1 MKGFTMKKFICF
13 AAPLVL
19 ALGVL
24 ASGGTSVF
32 AAGPPGSPPGQEPCS
47 HGNNGADC
55 PPDPS
60 TNGKDCDAH
69 GNDGIGGENED
80 HCLGETPTT
89 ETTATTPTTVITP
102 TTPTTP
108 TSATTA
114 DSTAETPSTPT
125 TPTTSGDAAPAGTST
140 PPAAASDARTGDIAG
155 TQVTKKAQPKHAK
168 PRQHTKPKA
177 GSVLAAATV
186 KAPSVL
192 PFTP

>member
-47 HGNNGADC
+47 HGNNGTDC
-55 PPDPS
+55 RPDPS

-102 TTPTTP
+102 TTPT
-108 TSATTA
+108 SATTA
-114 DSTAETPSTPT
+114 DSTAE
-125 TPTTSGDAAPAGTST
+125 TTSGDAAPAGTST

>member
-1 MKGFTMKKFICF
+1 MKGFTMKKFFWF

-47 HGNNGADC
+47 HGNSGKDC
-55 PPDPS
+55 RPDPS

-69 GNDGIGGENED
+69 GNNDVGGKNED

-89 ETTATTPTTVITP
+89 PTAPPETT
-102 TTPTTP
+102 
-108 TSATTA
+108 TSSTTA
-114 DSTAETPSTPT
+114 ASTPETPST
-125 TPTTSGDAAPAGTST
+125 ST
-140 PPAAASDARTGDIAG
+140 PAAAVSEAQTGDVAG
-155 TQVTKKAQPKHAK
+155 VQVTKAQPKQQAKARQHAK
-168 PRQHTKPKA
+168 PKV
-177 GSVLAAATV
+177 GSVLAAATTV
-186 KAPSVL
+186 KAPSAL